1 MIRKQMNQTIS
12 PLFYDQPV
20 SDVSLSCMAYQCLCI
35 LQASND
41 VFTTEESEEYS
52 MLASTMTYIKEH
64 LDHKLT
70 LDELSKQANLS
81 PYYFA
86 HLFKEQTG
94 ISPIEYVAQTK
105 INYAKNILKT
115 TENSITEIADLL
127 GYSSDASFI
136 NAFKKRAGISPAR
149 FRREL

>member
-1 MIRKQMNQTIS
+1 MSLQPKNLKKIVCL
-12 PLFYDQPV
+12 PL
-20 SDVSLSCMAYQCLCI
+20 
-35 LQASND
+35 
-41 VFTTEESEEYS
+41 T
-52 MLASTMTYIKEH
+52 
-64 LDHKLT
+64 
-70 LDELSKQANLS
+70 
-81 PYYFA
+81 
-86 HLFKEQTG
+86 HLFKEETG
-94 ISPIEYVAQTK
+94 ISPIEYVAMTK

>member
-1 MIRKQMNQTIS
+1 MDLTIS
-12 PLFYDQPV
+12 PLFYEQPI
-20 SDVSLSCMAYQCLCI
+20 SDVSLSCMAYQCLCM

-41 VFTTEESEEYS
+41 VFTTEESDENS
-52 MLASTMTYIKEH
+52 MLSSTMTYIREH
-64 LDHKLT
+64 LGHKLT
-70 LDELSKQANLS
+70 LEELSRQASLS

-86 HLFKEQTG
+86 HLFKEETG
-94 ISPIEYVAQTK
+94 ISPIEYVAMTK

-136 NAFKKRAGISPAR
+136 NALKKRAGLSPAR
-149 FRREL
+149 FRRKL